1 VTYSDL
7 PALNALLNSLT
18 TILLISGY
26 IQIRK
31 GNEVVHRKIML
42 TALTTSA
49 LFLTSYLIYHNQVG
63 SVPYPHQDWTR
74 FLYFS
79 ILIPHVILAAV
90 MVPFIIIGVWRAL
103 KGRFD
108 KHKRIMRFTFPV
120 WLFVSITGV
129 IVYLMLYQM

>member
-1 VTYSDL
+1 MTYSDL